1 MNAHALT
8 SRFFIWLAAFGVA
21 SSAPALM
28 AETRPTFSADDVFEL
43 EWALDPQISP
53 DGAQVLWVRSG
64 YDRQT
69 DRTRGTLWITD
80 VATGTSEPL
89 LADAGSYR
97 YARFAPTGD
106 RILYLWEHEG
116 ERELRVRWLTSQRET
131 RLAQLPSTP
140 KGMVWSPDG
149 KHIAFTMF
157 APESRLDLSREAPSK
172 PNGAQWADPVKV
184 IDDLVFRFD
193 GRGYLKKGEDQLYVV
208 PAQGGT
214 PRALTTGGSGFSSPA
229 WSADSTKIFV
239 TGNDEANPELDPIE
253 SEIYAVDLS
262 SGERTAV
269 TDRDGPDAAPA
280 VSPDGKYLA
289 WLGYDDKRLSHQQ
302 RELYVRRLPDG
313 EPRLLSDAFD
323 FGLTKLSWDGTSQA
337 VHALAS
343 VEGDLQVVAFSLDGT
358 IRTLASGVGGTS
370 LGRPY
375 ASGDY
380 AVHGTDRDRVIAW
393 TASDP
398 MRPAEL
404 ALKRGKQ
411 EAQIVTDLNSEVL
424 NNRALPRIEE
434 LQLKSRLDGLPIEA
448 WVAIPQGVEADAT
461 APMILEIHG
470 GPYAMYT
477 PNFAAEIQ
485 RYAAEG
491 YVTVWANPRGSTG
504 YGERFALEI
513 DQAYPGPD
521 HEDLM
526 TVVDAVV
533 ERKWVDPE
541 RLFITG
547 GSGGGVLSAYATGMT
562 DRFAAAA
569 VIKPVINW
577 FTMALAGDIGM
588 VVTRHWIRAQPWE
601 DPQKYFDLSP
611 IRVVGN
617 VTTPT
622 LVMVGEEDWRTPSWE
637 AEQWYSALKMRGIP
651 SAYVRVPGA
660 SHTIAKRPS
669 HLIAKTDTIM
679 AWFERY
685 DGARGKG
692 DSEGSEAP

>member
-1 MNAHALT
+1 MTVSTL
-8 SRFFIWLAAFGVA
+8 RFCVPFALAASMFTFSGSGAVGAEPA
-21 SSAPALM
+21 STL
-28 AETRPTFSADDVFEL
+28 SADDVFEL
-43 EWALDPQISP
+43 EWVRDPQISP
-53 DGAQVLWVRSG
+53 DGSMVVWVRSG
-64 YDRQT
+64 FDRRT
-69 DRTRGTLWITD
+69 DKARGTIWFTD
-80 VATGTSEPL
+80 TATGVSEPL
-89 LADAGSYR
+89 ITGNGNYR
-97 YARFAPTGD
+97 DVSFSPSGD
-106 RILYLWEHEG
+106 RILYIAQEEG
-116 ERELRVRWLTSQRET
+116 KAELRVRWLVSQRES
-131 RLAQLPSTP
+131 RVALLENTP
-140 KGMVWSPDG
+140 KQMVWSPDG

-157 APESRLDLSREAPSK
+157 APELGLVLAGNAPQK
-172 PNGAQWADPVKV
+172 PADAEWADPVKV

-193 GRGYLKKGEDQLYVV
+193 GRGYLKKGEDQVYVV
-208 PAQGGT
+208 PSHGGT
-214 PRALTTGGSGFSSPA
+214 PRALTAADSGYSSPQ
-229 WSADSTKIFV
+229 WSADSAKV
-239 TGNDEANPELDPIE
+239 YVVGNAGERPELDPIE
-253 SEIYAVDLS
+253 SEIYVIDLA
-262 SGERTAV
+262 SGEQAAV
-269 TDRDGPDAAPA
+269 TDRDGPDNSPA

-289 WLGYDDKRLSHQQ
+289 WLGYDDELLSYQQ
-302 RELYVRRLPDG
+302 RELYVRSLPGG
-313 EPRLLSDAFD
+313 EPRVLSADYDHPLSDIR
-323 FGLTKLSWDGTSQA
+323 WDSESRA

-343 VEGDLQVVAFSLDGT
+343 VNGELEVVEVTLDGT
-358 IRTLASGVGGTS
+358 VRTLASRVGGTS

-375 ASGDY
+375 AAGDFAVRGSG
-380 AVHGTDRDRVIAW
+380 RDRVMAW
-393 TASDP
+393 TSADS

-404 ALKRGKQ
+404 AIQRGSQSPKV
-411 EAQIVTDLNSEVL
+411 VTDLNSDL
-424 NNRALPRIEE
+424 LGMRALPRIEE
-434 LQLKSRLDGLPIEA
+434 LHLKSRLDGLPIEA
-448 WVAIPQGVEADAT
+448 WVAIPQGVEADGS

-477 PNFAAEIQ
+477 PSFAAEMQ

-504 YGERFALEI
+504 YGENFAIAI

-533 ERKWVDPE
+533 ERNWVDPE

-588 VVTRHWIRAQPWE
+588 VVTRHWIRATPWE

-637 AEQWYSALKMRGIP
+637 AEQWYSALKMRGVP

-669 HLIAKTDTIM
+669 HLIAKTDAIM
-679 AWFERY
+679 AWFARY
-685 DGARGKG
+685 GGVKRSD
-692 DSEGSEAP
+692 